1 MSVDERPTKRMGN
14 NEKKNGTKGKQKYT
28 DYKML
33 RHKIITH
40 KWKLEDT
47 NKNRSLLVDLG

>member
-1 MSVDERPTKRMGN
+1 MDERPTKRMGN